1 MINLL
6 IYIQEQRAKA
16 LEEYLSLDRLSQFQF
31 PGPQANFLRE
41 RSSVNHT
48 TPVTTASAGTLE
60 ADRNSVSPKTVSA
73 AVTLSSLEKSRTQE
87 INSAGRSSPH
97 QSNETRIVSAQNS
110 VVDRAKSPRLRPGT
124 ESTISNEIGTS
135 KFYCK
140 IITKIDVHS

>member
-1 MINLL
+1 M
-6 IYIQEQRAKA
+6 AKQ
-16 LEEYLSLDRLSQFQF
+16 LEGYLSLDRLSQFQF
-31 PGPQANFLRE
+31 PGPQALRE

-87 INSAGRSSPH
+87 ISSVGRSSPP

-110 VVDRAKSPRLRPGT
+110 VVDRTKSPRLRPGT

-140 IITKIDVHS
+140 IITKIDVYS

>member
-1 MINLL
+1 M
-6 IYIQEQRAKA
+6 AKQ

-31 PGPQANFLRE
+31 PGPQANFRRE

-73 AVTLSSLEKSRTQE
+73 AVTLSSLEKSRTPE

-110 VVDRAKSPRLRPGT
+110 LVDRAKSPRLRPGT

-135 KFYCK
+135 KCYCK
-140 IITKIDVHS
+140 IISKIDVHS